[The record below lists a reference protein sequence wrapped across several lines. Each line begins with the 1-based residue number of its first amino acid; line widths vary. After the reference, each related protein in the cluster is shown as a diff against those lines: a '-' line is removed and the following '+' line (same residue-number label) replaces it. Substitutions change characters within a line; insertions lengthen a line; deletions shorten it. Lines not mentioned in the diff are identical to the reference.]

1 MKKKIIACIC
11 IFMMLVA
18 SKLAF
23 NYIYNKYLI
32 SQYGKG
38 NYDISMQPLFSCNW
52 VQPYL
57 PHYNAGNMYYEKG
70 EYKLAIKEY
79 KQAMKR
85 EPKEHICDIRV
96 NLALAMIATL
106 PEEYASEE
114 NIENTI
120 KVLNE
125 ARDILIEDGCAAKEG
140 DGHDDEATKLK
151 KEIDNI
157 LESLNNGQGSGD
169 GEEPDEPTEPD
180 DPTEPTDPNTGGGDP
195 SDGIDEGELINML
208 HDDQANGRDERE
220 INEQY
225 YRDEDWGDYMDKPVW

>member
-1 MKKKIIACIC
+1 MKKKIIACVC
-11 IFMMLVA
+11 IIMMLVA

-23 NYIYNKYLI
+23 NYMYNKYII
-32 SQYGKG
+32 SQYNKG
-38 NYDISMQPLFSCNW
+38 NYDVSMQPIFSCNW

-79 KQAMKR
+79 QQAMKR
-85 EPKEHICDIRV
+85 EPKKDHVCDIRV
-96 NLALAMIATL
+96 NIALSMLATL

-114 NIENTI
+114 NVENTV

-125 ARDILIEDGCAAKEG
+125 ARDILIKDGCAAKEG

-157 LESLNNGQGSGD
+157 LKSTNSGQGS
-169 GEEPDEPTEPD
+169 EPGNDPQDPSEPQDPAEP
-180 DPTEPTDPNTGGGDP
+180 NGGGGPGED
-195 SDGIDEGELINML
+195 IDE
-208 HDDQANGRDERE
+208 DDLANRLKQGQSSGFKERE
-220 INEQY
+220 ENEQFY
-225 YRDEDWGDYMDKPVW
+225 KEDEWGEYMDKPVW

>member
-70 EYKLAIKEY
+70 EYEIAIKEY
-79 KQAMKR
+79 KQALKR
-85 EPKEHICDIRV
+85 EPKKNHLCDIRV
-96 NLALAMIATL
+96 NIALSMIGTL
-106 PEEYASEE
+106 PEEYGSEE
-114 NIENTI
+114 NIESTI
-120 KVLNE
+120 QVLTE
-125 ARDILIEDGCAAKEG
+125 ARDILIQDGCASEKG
-140 DGHDDEATKLK
+140 DGHDDDATKLK
-151 KEIDNI
+151 KEIDSI
-157 LESLNNGQGSGD
+157 LESMKNGQGS
-169 GEEPDEPTEPD
+169 EPGGEPTEPA
-180 DPTEPTDPNTGGGDP
+180 EPAEP
-195 SDGIDEGELINML
+195 SAENGNDVDENDIKNKL
-208 HDDQANGRDERE
+208 QQQQKNGFKERE
-220 INEQY
+220 ENEQFY
-225 YRDEDWGDYMDKPVW
+225 KEDEWGDYMDKPVW